1 MTINYLVSW
10 HDDDEGH
17 WTVSYHRNSGSA
29 EKEFNRQKKVA
40 NQKDSF
46 DVCLESLTISKVVK
60 SA

>member
-1 MTINYLVSW
+1 MTIYTTSW

-17 WTVSYHRNSGSA
+17 WHVNYHSTYGTA
-29 EKEFNRQKKVA
+29 EKEFNRLEKVA
-40 NQKDSF
+40 KQKDAF

>member
-1 MTINYLVSW
+1 MTIYTTSW

-17 WTVSYHRNSGSA
+17 WHVKYHSTYGNA
-29 EKEFNRQKKVA
+29 EKEFNRLEKVA

-46 DVCLESLTISKVVK
+46 DVALESLTISKVVK